1 MIQIQEWIY
10 QILRMIKNSSA
21 ILIILIAG
29 LFWSFGP
36 LVVRYIDDAQLIP
49 WQYLFF
55 RGSII
60 FLVLNI
66 YLFLAEG
73 LKFTKNY
80 NKIGLSGLIGG
91 VSLGIANISFILS
104 ITTTTAAVTMMM
116 LATQPFVAAILAY
129 VFLKEKISMTTFIAI
144 VVAAGG
150 IIFMSLDSKGEGSLF
165 GLINGLLSSL
175 GFAGFTVSLRWRR
188 ETPKFTTVAIAGI
201 FCAAVAILVLIFND
215 DNIFISI
222 KNSSLSALHG
232 FLVCSGLILFSI
244 KSKDLPA
251 TDLTLLSLTEVLGGI
266 FWVWLPLFG
275 INEVP
280 TANTLIGG
288 GIITTAIIFYAFN
301 TKQPLSSRYVWVK
314 KK

>member
-1 MIQIQEWIY
+1 
-10 QILRMIKNSSA
+10 MIKNSSA
-21 ILIILIAG
+21 ILIVLIAG
-29 LFWSFGP
+29 IFWSFGP
-36 LVVRYIDDAQLIP
+36 LVVRHIDNAQLIP

-55 RGSII
+55 RGSVI

-73 LKFTKNY
+73 QKFIGNY
-80 NKIGLSGLIGG
+80 RRIGLSGLIGG

-129 VFLKEKISMTTFIAI
+129 IFLKEKISKTTLIAI
-144 VVAAGG
+144 SIAAAG
-150 IIFMSLDSKGEGSLF
+150 IIFMSLDSKGEGTLF

-175 GFAGFTVSLRWRR
+175 GFAGFTVSLRWRKN
-188 ETPKFTTVAIAGI
+188 TPKFTTVAIAGI
-201 FCAAVAILVLIFND
+201 FCSAVAIMVLLFND
-215 DNIFISI
+215 SNIFISL

-232 FLVCSGLILFSI
+232 FLVCTGLILFSM
-244 KSKDLPA
+244 KSRYLPA

-266 FWVWLPLFG
+266 FWVWLPWFG

-280 TANTLIGG
+280 NVNTLIGG
-288 GIITTAIIFYAFN
+288 AIIIFAIIFYGFN
-301 TKQPLSSRYVWVK
+301 TKRVLQSRYV
-314 KK
+314 

>member
-1 MIQIQEWIY
+1 
-10 QILRMIKNSSA
+10 MIKNSSA
-21 ILIILIAG
+21 ILIVLIAG

-129 VFLKEKISMTTFIAI
+129 IFLKEKISMTTFIAI

-188 ETPKFTTVAIAGI
+188 KTPKFTTVAIAGI

-215 DNIFISI
+215 DNIFISV

-266 FWVWLPLFG
+266 FWVWLPIFG

>member
-1 MIQIQEWIY
+1 
-10 QILRMIKNSSA
+10 MIKNNSA

-36 LVVRYIDDAQLIP
+36 LVVRYIDDAHLIP

-66 YLFLAEG
+66 YLFLTEG
-73 LKFTKNY
+73 GKFFRNY
-80 NKIGLSGLIGG
+80 NKIGLSCLIGG
-91 VSLGIANISFILS
+91 ISLGVANISFILS

-129 VFLKEKISMTTFIAI
+129 IFLKEKIRLTTLIAI
-144 VVAAGG
+144 IVAAAG
-150 IIFMSLDSKGEGSLF
+150 IIFMSFDSKGDGTLF
-165 GLINGLLSSL
+165 GLLNGLLSSL
-175 GFAGFTVSLRWRR
+175 GFAGFTVSLRWRKQ
-188 ETPKFTTVAIAGI
+188 TPKFTTVSIAGI
-201 FCAAVAILVLIFND
+201 FCAIVAVIVLLFYDSNIL
-215 DNIFISI
+215 ISM

-232 FLVCSGLILFSI
+232 FLVCTGLILYSS
-244 KSKDLPA
+244 KSKYLPA

-266 FWVWLPLFG
+266 FWVWLPIFG

-280 TANTLIGG
+280 TTNTLIGG
-288 GIITTAIIFYAFN
+288 GIITSAIIFYGLNA
-301 TKQPLSSRYVWVK
+301 KRVLLSRYV
-314 KK
+314 

>member
-1 MIQIQEWIY
+1 
-10 QILRMIKNSSA
+10 MIKNSQA
-21 ILIILIAG
+21 IIIVLIAG

-36 LVVRYIDDAQLIP
+36 LVVRYIDDAHLIP

-55 RGSII
+55 RGSVI

-80 NKIGLSGLIGG
+80 YKIGLSGLIGG

-129 VFLKEKISMTTFIAI
+129 VFLKEKISKTTLIAI
-144 VVAAGG
+144 IVAAGG

-165 GLINGLLSSL
+165 GLVNGLLSSL
-175 GFAGFTVSLRWRR
+175 GFAGFTVSLRWRKK
-188 ETPKFTTVAIAGI
+188 TPKFTTVSIAGI
-201 FCAAVAILVLIFND
+201 FCAIVAVLVLIFYD
-215 DNIFISI
+215 SNIFISI

-232 FLVCSGLILFSI
+232 FLVCTGLILYSS
-244 KSKDLPA
+244 KSRYLPA

-266 FWVWLPLFG
+266 FWVWLPIFG

-280 TANTLIGG
+280 SINTLIGG
-288 GIITTAIIFYAFN
+288 GIITSAIIFYGLNA
-301 TKQPLSSRYVWVK
+301 KRVLLSRYV
-314 KK
+314 

>member
-1 MIQIQEWIY
+1 
-10 QILRMIKNSSA
+10 MIKNSSA

-29 LFWSFGP
+29 IFWSFGP
-36 LVVRYIDDAQLIP
+36 LLVRHIDNAQLIP

-55 RGSII
+55 RGSVI

-73 LKFTKNY
+73 QKFIGNY
-80 NKIGLSGLIGG
+80 SRIGLSGLIGG

-104 ITTTTAAVTMMM
+104 ITTTTAAITMMM

-129 VFLKEKISMTTFIAI
+129 VFLKEKISKTTLIAI
-144 VVAAGG
+144 IIAAAG
-150 IIFMSLDSKGEGSLF
+150 IIFMSFDSKGEGTLF

-175 GFAGFTVSLRWRR
+175 GFAGFTVSLRWRKK
-188 ETPKFTTVAIAGI
+188 TPKFTTVAIAGI
-201 FCAAVAILVLIFND
+201 FCSAIAILVLLFND
-215 DNIFISI
+215 SNIFISL

-266 FWVWLPLFG
+266 FWVWLPWFG
-275 INEVP
+275 INEIP
-280 TANTLIGG
+280 STNTLIGG
-288 GIITTAIIFYAFN
+288 ATIIFAITFYGFN
-301 TKQPLSSRYVWVK
+301 AKRVLQSRYV
-314 KK
+314 

>member
-1 MIQIQEWIY
+1 
-10 QILRMIKNSSA
+10 MIKNSSA
-21 ILIILIAG
+21 ILIVLIAG

-36 LVVRYIDDAQLIP
+36 LVVRYIDDAHLIP

-55 RGSII
+55 RGSVI

-80 NKIGLSGLIGG
+80 YKIGLSGLIGG

-129 VFLKEKISMTTFIAI
+129 IFLKEKISKTTLIAI
-144 VVAAGG
+144 TVAAAG
-150 IIFMSLDSKGEGSLF
+150 IIFMSVDSEGEGTLF

-175 GFAGFTVSLRWRR
+175 GFAGFTVSLRWRKK
-188 ETPKFTTVAIAGI
+188 TPKFTTVAIAGV
-201 FCAAVAILVLIFND
+201 FCSAVAILVLLFND
-215 DNIFISI
+215 SNIFISL

-232 FLVCSGLILFSI
+232 FLVCTGLILFSM
-244 KSKDLPA
+244 KSRYLPA

-266 FWVWLPLFG
+266 FWVWLPWFG

-280 TANTLIGG
+280 SVITLIGG
-288 GIITTAIIFYAFN
+288 AIIIFAIIFYGFN
-301 TKQPLSSRYVWVK
+301 AKRVLQSRYV
-314 KK
+314 

>member
-1 MIQIQEWIY
+1 
-10 QILRMIKNSSA
+10 MIKNSSA
-21 ILIILIAG
+21 ILIVLIAG
-29 LFWSFGP
+29 IFWSFGP
-36 LVVRYIDDAQLIP
+36 LVVRHIDNAQLIP

-188 ETPKFTTVAIAGI
+188 KTPKFTTVAIAGI

-215 DNIFISI
+215 DNIFISV

-266 FWVWLPLFG
+266 FWVWLPIFG

>member
-1 MIQIQEWIY
+1 
-10 QILRMIKNSSA
+10 MIKNSSA
-21 ILIILIAG
+21 IIIVLIAG

-36 LVVRYIDDAQLIP
+36 LVVRYIDNAQLIP

-55 RGSII
+55 RGSVI

-73 LKFTKNY
+73 QKFINNY

-129 VFLKEKISMTTFIAI
+129 IFLKEKISKTTLIAI
-144 VVAAGG
+144 TIAAAG
-150 IIFMSLDSKGEGSLF
+150 IIFMSFDSEGEGSLF

-175 GFAGFTVSLRWRR
+175 GFAGFTVSLRWRKR
-188 ETPKFTTVAIAGI
+188 TPKFTTVAIAGI
-201 FCAAVAILVLIFND
+201 FCAAVAILVLLFND
-215 DNIFISI
+215 SNIFISL

-232 FLVCSGLILFSI
+232 FLVCTGLILFSM
-244 KSKDLPA
+244 KSKYLPA

-266 FWVWLPLFG
+266 FWVWLPWFG

-280 TANTLIGG
+280 SVNTLIGG
-288 GIITTAIIFYAFN
+288 AIIVFAIIFYGIN
-301 TKQPLSSRYVWVK
+301 TKRVLQSRYV
-314 KK
+314 

>member
-1 MIQIQEWIY
+1 
-10 QILRMIKNSSA
+10 MIKNSSA
-21 ILIILIAG
+21 IVIVLIAG
-29 LFWSFGP
+29 IFWSFGP
-36 LVVRYIDDAQLIP
+36 LVVRHIDNAQLIP

-55 RGSII
+55 SGSVI

-73 LKFTKNY
+73 QKFIGNY
-80 NKIGLSGLIGG
+80 SKIGLSGLIGG

-129 VFLKEKISMTTFIAI
+129 IFLKEKISKTTLIAI
-144 VVAAGG
+144 TVAAAG
-150 IIFMSLDSKGEGSLF
+150 IIFMSLDSKGEGTLF

-175 GFAGFTVSLRWRR
+175 GFAGFTVSLRWRKN
-188 ETPKFTTVAIAGI
+188 TPKFTTVAIAGI
-201 FCAAVAILVLIFND
+201 FCSAVAILVLLFND
-215 DNIFISI
+215 SNILISL

-232 FLVCSGLILFSI
+232 FLVCTGLILFSM
-244 KSKDLPA
+244 KSRYLPA

-266 FWVWLPLFG
+266 FWVWLPWFG

-280 TANTLIGG
+280 SVNTLIGG
-288 GIITTAIIFYAFN
+288 AIIIFAIIFYGFN
-301 TKQPLSSRYVWVK
+301 TKRVLQSRYV
-314 KK
+314 

>member
-1 MIQIQEWIY
+1 
-10 QILRMIKNSSA
+10 MIKNSSA

-29 LFWSFGP
+29 IFWSFGP
-36 LVVRYIDDAQLIP
+36 LLVRHIDNAQLIP

-55 RGSII
+55 RGSVI

-73 LKFTKNY
+73 QKFIGNY
-80 NKIGLSGLIGG
+80 SRIGLSGLIGG

-129 VFLKEKISMTTFIAI
+129 VFLKEKISKTTLIAI
-144 VVAAGG
+144 IIAAAG
-150 IIFMSLDSKGEGSLF
+150 IIFMSFDSKGEGTLF

-175 GFAGFTVSLRWRR
+175 GFAGFTVSLRWRKK
-188 ETPKFTTVAIAGI
+188 TPKFTTVAIAGI
-201 FCAAVAILVLIFND
+201 FCSAVAILVLLFND
-215 DNIFISI
+215 SNILISL

-266 FWVWLPLFG
+266 FWVWLPWFG
-275 INEVP
+275 INEIP
-280 TANTLIGG
+280 STNTLIGG
-288 GIITTAIIFYAFN
+288 VTIIFFFFFYGLNA
-301 TKQPLSSRYVWVK
+301 KRILQSRYV
-314 KK
+314 

>member
-1 MIQIQEWIY
+1 
-10 QILRMIKNSSA
+10 MIKNSSA
-21 ILIILIAG
+21 ILIVLIAG
-29 LFWSFGP
+29 IFWSFGP
-36 LVVRYIDDAQLIP
+36 LVVRHIDNAQLIP

-55 RGSII
+55 RGSVI

-73 LKFTKNY
+73 QKFIGNY
-80 NKIGLSGLIGG
+80 NRIGLSGLIGG

-129 VFLKEKISMTTFIAI
+129 IFLKEKISKTTLIAI
-144 VVAAGG
+144 TVAAGG
-150 IIFMSLDSKGEGSLF
+150 IIFMSLDSEGEGTLF

-175 GFAGFTVSLRWRR
+175 GFAGFTVSLRWRKN
-188 ETPKFTTVAIAGI
+188 TPKFTTVAIAGI
-201 FCAAVAILVLIFND
+201 FCSAVAILVLLFND
-215 DNIFISI
+215 SSILISL

-232 FLVCSGLILFSI
+232 FLVCTGLILFSM
-244 KSKDLPA
+244 KSKYLPA

-266 FWVWLPLFG
+266 FWVWLPWFG

-280 TANTLIGG
+280 SVNTLIGG
-288 GIITTAIIFYAFN
+288 AIIISAIIFYGYN
-301 TKQPLSSRYVWVK
+301 TKRVLQSRYV
-314 KK
+314 

>member
-1 MIQIQEWIY
+1 
-10 QILRMIKNSSA
+10 MIKNSSA
-21 ILIILIAG
+21 ILIVLIAG
-29 LFWSFGP
+29 IFWSFGP
-36 LVVRYIDDAQLIP
+36 LVVRHIDNAQLIP

-55 RGSII
+55 RGSVI

-73 LKFTKNY
+73 QKFIGNY
-80 NKIGLSGLIGG
+80 SKIGLSGSIGG

-104 ITTTTAAVTMMM
+104 ITTTTAAITMMM

-129 VFLKEKISMTTFIAI
+129 VFLKEKISKTTLIAI
-144 VVAAGG
+144 IIAAAG
-150 IIFMSLDSKGEGSLF
+150 IIFISFDSKGEGTLF

-175 GFAGFTVSLRWRR
+175 GFAGFTVSLRWKKR
-188 ETPKFTTVAIAGI
+188 TPKFTTVAIAGI
-201 FCAAVAILVLIFND
+201 FCSAVAILVLLFND
-215 DNIFISI
+215 SNIFISL

-266 FWVWLPLFG
+266 LWVWLPWFG
-275 INEVP
+275 INEIP
-280 TANTLIGG
+280 STNTLIGG
-288 GIITTAIIFYAFN
+288 ATIVFAITFYGFN
-301 TKQPLSSRYVWVK
+301 AKRILQSRYV
-314 KK
+314 

>member
-1 MIQIQEWIY
+1 
-10 QILRMIKNSSA
+10 MIKNSSA
-21 ILIILIAG
+21 ILIVLIAG
-29 LFWSFGP
+29 IFWSFGP
-36 LVVRYIDDAQLIP
+36 LVVRHIDNAQLIP

-55 RGSII
+55 RGSVI

-66 YLFLAEG
+66 YLFLTESQ
-73 LKFTKNY
+73 KFIGNY
-80 NKIGLSGLIGG
+80 SRIGLSGLIGG

-129 VFLKEKISMTTFIAI
+129 VFLKEKISKTTLIAI
-144 VVAAGG
+144 IIAAAG
-150 IIFMSLDSKGEGSLF
+150 IIFISFDSKGEGTLF

-175 GFAGFTVSLRWRR
+175 GFAGFTVSLRWKKR
-188 ETPKFTTVAIAGI
+188 TPKFTTVAIAGI
-201 FCAAVAILVLIFND
+201 FCSAVAILVLLFND
-215 DNIFISI
+215 SNIFISL

-266 FWVWLPLFG
+266 FWVWLPWFG
-275 INEVP
+275 INEIP
-280 TANTLIGG
+280 STNTLIGG
-288 GIITTAIIFYAFN
+288 ATIVFAITFYGFN
-301 TKQPLSSRYVWVK
+301 AKRVLQSRYV
-314 KK
+314 

>member
-1 MIQIQEWIY
+1 MT
-10 QILRMIKNSSA
+10 KNSSA
-21 ILIILIAG
+21 IVIVLIAG

-36 LVVRYIDDAQLIP
+36 LVVRHIDNAQLIP

-55 RGSII
+55 RGSVI

-73 LKFTKNY
+73 FKFTKNY

-129 VFLKEKISMTTFIAI
+129 IFLREKISRTTLISI
-144 VVAAGG
+144 IIAAGG

-175 GFAGFTVSLRWRR
+175 GFAGFTVSLRWRKK
-188 ETPKFTTVAIAGI
+188 TPKFTTVAIAGI
-201 FCAAVAILVLIFND
+201 FCSIVAILVLLFND
-215 DNIFISI
+215 SNIFISL

-232 FLVCSGLILFSI
+232 FLVCTGLILFSI

-266 FWVWLPLFG
+266 FWVWLPWFG

-280 TANTLIGG
+280 SENTLIGG
-288 GIITTAIIFYAFN
+288 AIIIFAIIFYGLNA
-301 TKQPLSSRYVWVK
+301 KRVLQSRYV
-314 KK
+314 

>member
-1 MIQIQEWIY
+1 
-10 QILRMIKNSSA
+10 MIKNSSA
-21 ILIILIAG
+21 ILIVLIAG

-55 RGSII
+55 RGSVI

-129 VFLKEKISMTTFIAI
+129 IFLREKISRTTLISI
-144 VVAAGG
+144 IIAAGG

-175 GFAGFTVSLRWRR
+175 GFAGFTVSLRWRKK
-188 ETPKFTTVAIAGI
+188 TPKFTTVAIAGI

-215 DNIFISI
+215 NNIFISV
-222 KNSSLSALHG
+222 KNSSLSTLHG

-266 FWVWLPLFG
+266 FWVWLPIFG

-280 TANTLIGG
+280 TVKTLIGG
-288 GIITTAIIFYAFN
+288 GIITSAIIFYAFN
-301 TKQPLSSRYVWVK
+301 ARRPLSSRYVWVK
-314 KK
+314 K

>member
-1 MIQIQEWIY
+1 
-10 QILRMIKNSSA
+10 MIKNSSA
-21 ILIILIAG
+21 ILIVLIAG

-55 RGSII
+55 RGSVI
-60 FLVLNI
+60 FLVLNL

-129 VFLKEKISMTTFIAI
+129 IFLREKISRTTLISI
-144 VVAAGG
+144 IIAAGG

-175 GFAGFTVSLRWRR
+175 GFAGFTVSLRWRKK
-188 ETPKFTTVAIAGI
+188 TPKFTTVAIAGI

-215 DNIFISI
+215 NNVFISV

-266 FWVWLPLFG
+266 FWVWLPIFG

-288 GIITTAIIFYAFN
+288 AIIIFAIIFYGYN
-301 TKQPLSSRYVWVK
+301 TKRNLQSRYV
-314 KK
+314 